1 MACCGT
7 GFGVPG
13 ETNSKMAVQY
23 STELVV
29 DTRYRYGTYMTDV
42 MVPLLFNDQAPLQH
56 DPAAHAAANGL
67 QP

>member
-29 DTRYRYGTYMTDV
+29 DTRYRYAYI
-42 MVPLLFNDQAPLQH
+42 H
-56 DPAAHAAANGL
+56 DRCDGAVTV
-67 QP
+67 